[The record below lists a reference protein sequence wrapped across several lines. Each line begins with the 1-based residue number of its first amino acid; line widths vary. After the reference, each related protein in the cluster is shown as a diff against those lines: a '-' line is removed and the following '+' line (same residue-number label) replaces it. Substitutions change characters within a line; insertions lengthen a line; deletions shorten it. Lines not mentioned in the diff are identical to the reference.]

1 MTFFQKKDSKLKKNT
16 QKRKISRV
24 YSIQKKNLDHL
35 VRHGLKT
42 FFTYVSAV

>member
-1 MTFFQKKDSKLKKNT
+1 MTFFPKKDSKLKKNT
-16 QKRKISRV
+16 PKRKISRV
-24 YSIQKKNLDHL
+24 YSIQNNVDHL